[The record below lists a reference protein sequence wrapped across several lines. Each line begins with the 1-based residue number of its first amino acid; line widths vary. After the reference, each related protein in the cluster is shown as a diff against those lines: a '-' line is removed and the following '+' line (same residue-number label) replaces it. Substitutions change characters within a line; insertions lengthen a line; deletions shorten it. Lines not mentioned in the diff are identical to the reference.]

1 MVMGLKAHGYARLAD
16 TTDQV
21 LGLAVGKGHKFGQKK
36 TPCSESVSGWLARK
50 GPEAHR
56 EIVIGLQVHAKL
68 LTEARL
74 SCACGP
80 TATTA
85 RHVIV
90 V

>member
-1 MVMGLKAHGYARLAD
+1 MLLCHG
-16 TTDQV
+16 
-21 LGLAVGKGHKFGQKK
+21 
-36 TPCSESVSGWLARK
+36 SVSGWLARK
-50 GPEAHR
+50 GPKAHQ

-68 LTEARL
+68 LTEASV